1 MGAGGRPAVRG
12 SQSVCADVVQC
23 AGQPHARAQ
32 QAAGVRAEFH
42 RYHGAGHGFQ
52 DFTNDERF
60 RAPQSE
66 HARQEPLALL
76 GDRLG

>member
-1 MGAGGRPAVRG
+1 M
-12 SQSVCADVVQC
+12 
-23 AGQPHARAQ
+23 RAQ

-42 RYHGAGHGFQ
+42 RYHGAGHGLQ

-66 HARQEPLALL
+66 HARQEPLTLL

>member
-1 MGAGGRPAVRG
+1 VYGSTLFNARG
-12 SQSVCADVVQC
+12 N
-23 AGQPHARAQ
+23 PMRAQ

-42 RYHGAGHGFQ
+42 RYHGAGHGLQ

-66 HARQEPLALL
+66 HARQEPLTLL